1 MLLFTLSDPHHFLK
15 NNKKVTSKIKDICK
29 NMCQLLKISKKL
41 IFDINITNSLEIKR
55 INHKYRKINKVTDV
69 ITFAFHDNKEI
80 STCLLGEMF
89 ICYPFCEDY
98 AKQINLLEKM
108 KEEELKKRERRKLTN
123 FVIVHGILHMLGF
136 EHKTDRELNKMLQIT
151 ETILDNC
158 HIK

>member
-29 NMCQLLKISKKL
+29 NICQLLKISKKL

-55 INHKYRKINKVTDV
+55 INYKYRKINKVTDV

-98 AKQINLLEKM
+98 AKQINLLLDYEFY
-108 KEEELKKRERRKLTN
+108 